1 MTYAA
6 FDLWLSA
13 EGEDNRAELE
23 RVKRILPMILEE
35 CCTVKQMEYIFRPG
49 SLIWSV
55 MEGDWSDLTPKQIGE
70 VLGTSGRSVTVQ
82 IIKIRRITGYSVP
95 HDQRRGPPNAIKG
108 GKR

>member
-1 MTYAA
+1 
-6 FDLWLSA
+6 
-13 EGEDNRAELE
+13 
-23 RVKRILPMILEE
+23 
-35 CCTVKQMEYIFRPG
+35 
-49 SLIWSV
+49 

>member
-1 MTYAA
+1 MKPA
-6 FDLWLSA
+6 
-13 EGEDNRAELE
+13 N
-23 RVKRILPMILEE
+23 P
-35 CCTVKQMEYIFRPG
+35 FRPG
-49 SLIWSV
+49 TLIWSV
-55 MEGDWSDLTPKQIGE
+55 MEGDWSDMTPKQIGE